1 MSIYIQHTPRPQPSP
16 HNFPMKT
23 RISSLILINSRNI
36 LDFLVGLE
44 QRIPS
49 KDTATMDVAED
60 LPPASPSEFNHDPH
74 YGYSPTPSPPPEIA
88 NQLTQEQID
97 MGMIKVEPGS
107 GGLLGTMGP
116 PQPVIREESVDT
128 SFKTRRP
135 SQRPSGPPAISGRKR
150 KDRDS
155 DGEDN
160 TGSIRKKTRG

>member
-1 MSIYIQHTPRPQPSP
+1 
-16 HNFPMKT
+16 MKT
-23 RISSLILINSRNI
+23 RIYLEFSINCRNV

-49 KDTATMDVAED
+49 KDTTTMDVIED
-60 LPPASPSEFNHDPH
+60 LPPASPSEFNYDPH
-74 YGYSPTPSPPPEIA
+74 HGYSPTPSPPPEIA

-128 SFKTRRP
+128 SFKSKRP
-135 SQRPSGPPAISGRKR
+135 SQRPSGQPVVSGRKR

-155 DGEDN
+155 DGEEN
-160 TGSIRKKTRG
+160 TGSIVRKKTRG